1 MHIDTLTIR
10 PAAASAEGKPNAAA
24 AVRRARWLGAALA
37 LFAMSA
43 VLFASGLAVVMSLS

>member
-10 PAAASAEGKPNAAA
+10 SDTAPGDEKLISAAAL
-24 AVRRARWLGAALA
+24 RRARWLGAALA
-37 LFAMSA
+37 VFAMSA